1 MQLLKNAVENCIG
14 QRQNHILWLMIA
26 SLFKLEKQHRAWML
40 AWTEHVLGLRL
51 GAKPQKPQ
59 TLSVCLQTLL
69 VGFTKISPNDAEDL
83 PAAGHPLGPWSGSG
97 SVQHVALRKWGQLEP
112 QGLDC
117 AEARWE
123 GTSSGAKE
131 IDGGAWHLSKSSSGG
146 SPYRPEQIR
155 NHAKRGERFGQP
167 PASALCQVVPSSQ
180 CQRFGRGFLWRARD
194 VRGGERN
201 VHSRASQESHQEWSR
216 WICRGLFASLDRK
229 LVLQFRCT
237 TVDDRDVRC
246 TTVGRGGSPSRGNGW
261 PTTSLWPFGWG
272 GLEVLLEALV
282 PWWMWRIGPRHPR

>member
-1 MQLLKNAVENCIG
+1 MFRYFWNLHLFKNVVENCIG
-14 QRQNHILWLMIA
+14 QRQNHILWVMIA
-26 SLFKLEKQHRAWML
+26 SLFKLEKHGPTIFFGSNFQQSL
-40 AWTEHVLGLRL
+40 
-51 GAKPQKPQ
+51 Q
-59 TLSVCLQTLL
+59 TLPVCLQTLL
-69 VGFTKISPNDAEDL
+69 VWFHKKFPQNDGEDL
-83 PAAGHPLGPWSGSG
+83 PDARPLGPWSGSS
-97 SVQHVALRKWGQLEP
+97 SVQHVALRSRGQLEP

-131 IDGGAWHLSKSSSGG
+131 IDGGAWHRDARSSSGG

-155 NHAKRGERFGQP
+155 NFSKRGERFGQP

-180 CQRFGRGFLWRARD
+180 CQRFGCGFLWRARD

-216 WICRGLFASLDRK
+216 WSRRTLFASLDRK

-246 TTVGRGGSPSRGNGW
+246 TTVDCGCSPSRGNGW

-272 GLEVLLEALV
+272 GLEALLEALV